1 MKLRFSIIGA
11 LLCLA
16 VATGFAADARDEARA
31 HWAYQ
36 PVRRP
41 ALPTVKMTVWVKTP
55 IDAFI
60 LARLEAKGLQP
71 SPPAS
76 KETLLRR
83 VTFDLIGLPPTTEEL
98 RAFLGDTSPNAFA
111 KVVDQLLASPHFGE
125 RWGRHWLDTARYS
138 DTAGRGQAALQSY
151 RFAYAWGYRDY
162 VINAFNQDK
171 PYDRFIVEQL
181 AADKLSLGED
191 KSALAALGF
200 LTVGERFQNK
210 NDIIND
216 RIDTVTK
223 AFLGLTVSCARC
235 HDHKFDPIP
244 TADYYSLH
252 GIFNSSIESVDKP
265 IVAAPKDKT
274 LLADYAAKL
283 RALEEQNLDAYYDEM
298 DKIDGEFRRH
308 AAGYLQFDE
317 PSRGRQVAESSV
329 RMMRDNQ
336 LGNDRL
342 ARIALQ
348 NARAD
353 DPVWGP
359 WLSFSKLAADDF
371 VARGAALA
379 NEIAGGKWNP
389 IVAGQFRNA
398 APKSLADVAALYGA
412 AFAQA
417 EAQAQNY
424 LAAKRRASTA
434 EVPGFDPPLAQLI
447 EQPLPILPG
456 GTLTTERLRDAVL
469 QWPRGFRSR
478 PKFVFDAINELE
490 LTNPAAPAHAMV
502 VEDSPNPTDSPIFIR
517 GQAEVRGDVVP
528 RRFLEILSGPQRPI
542 YTQGSGRLELAL
554 AIASK
559 SNPLTA
565 RVLVNRV
572 WMHLFGAGFVTT
584 PDDLGVQ
591 SEPPSHPELLDW
603 LAGAFMEAGWS
614 RKRLIRFIV
623 LSNVY
628 QQSSEEN
635 PQYSQIDPN
644 NRLLWRANIRRLDF
658 ESIRDS
664 LLVFSGKLDPTIGG
678 KPINL
683 TEEPYSYRR
692 SVYGYVDRGNLPEIM
707 QQFDFS
713 DPDMTNS
720 KRATTVVPQQALF
733 FLNSPMVVDIARKM
747 VARQEFTSAADDPS
761 RIGALYSIIF
771 QRAPRIEETKL
782 GLAYLDDLKRT
793 LASAPATVEA
803 PQPRRRNV
811 NNNPSDGH
819 TAIQNQGEKVDR
831 RPLTAWEQYAQALL
845 FANEVIYVN

>member
-1 MKLRFSIIGA
+1 MKSLFSILVGLA
-11 LLCLA
+11 AVTSFA
-16 VATGFAADARDEARA
+16 VADDHDARA

-41 ALPTVKMTVWVKTP
+41 PIPTVKMIAWVKTP

-60 LARLEAKGLQP
+60 LARLEANGLQP

-98 RAFLGDTSPNAFA
+98 RAFLVDTSPTAFA
-111 KVVDQLLASPHFGE
+111 KVVDRLLASPHFGE

-138 DTAGRGQAALQSY
+138 DTAGRGQAAIQSY

-162 VINAFNQDK
+162 VINAFNEDK

-181 AADKLSLGED
+181 AADKLPLGED

-265 IVAAPKDKT
+265 IVGPPKDKA
-274 LLADYAAKL
+274 LLADYATKL
-283 RALEEQNLDAYYDEM
+283 HALEEQNLDAYYDEM

-308 AAGYLQFDE
+308 AAGYLQVSG
-317 PSRGRQVAESSV
+317 PSRGRQMDDNSA
-329 RMMRDNQ
+329 RIMRDNQ

-342 ARIALQ
+342 GAIALQ
-348 NARAD
+348 NAHAD

-359 WLSFSKLAADDF
+359 WLTFSKLAPEDF
-371 VARGAALA
+371 ATRGAALA
-379 NEIAGGKWNP
+379 NEIAAGKWNP
-389 IVAGQFRNA
+389 LVAAQFHNA
-398 APKSLADVAALYGA
+398 APRSVADVAALYGA

-424 LAAKRRASTA
+424 LAARRRATTA
-434 EVPGFDPPLAQLI
+434 QIPGFDPALAQLI

-490 LTNPAAPAHAMV
+490 LTNPAAPVHAMV
-502 VEDSPNPTDSPIFIR
+502 VEDSPTPTDSPIFIR

-528 RRFLEILSGPQRPI
+528 RRFLEILSGPQRPL
-542 YTQGSGRLELAL
+542 YTQGSGRLELAM

-572 WMHLFGAGFVTT
+572 WMHLFGTGFVTT

-603 LAGAFMEAGWS
+603 LASAFMEAGWS
-614 RKRLIRFIV
+614 QKRLIRFIV

-628 QQSSEEN
+628 QQSSDEN
-635 PQYSQIDPN
+635 PKYSQIDPN

-713 DPDMTNS
+713 DPDMPNS

-747 VARQEFTSAADDPS
+747 VARQEFASATDDLA
-761 RIGALYSIIF
+761 RIGALYSVIF
-771 QRAPRIEETKL
+771 QRAPRPEETKL
-782 GLAYLDDLKRT
+782 GLAYIDEVKRT
-793 LASAPATVEA
+793 LANGPALVET
-803 PQPRRRNV
+803 PQPRRRGA
-811 NNNPSDGH
+811 NNNPSDGRS
-819 TAIQNQGEKVDR
+819 AIQNQGEKVDR
-831 RPLTAWEQYAQALL
+831 RPLTEWEQYAQALL
-845 FANEVIYVN
+845 FANEVVYMN